1 MASAEQG
8 IMPVNGNH
16 AAHQQYGDQ
25 TYANTSNDYGN
36 STASAANSTGNAEIP
51 KDEVGW
57 FFVEQYYTI
66 LSKNPERLYLFY
78 NKRSQFVSG
87 TEAEKVMTC
96 VGQKA
101 INDRIKELDIQDAK
115 VRVTNVDSQGS
126 GQCIVIQVIGEISN
140 KSQPQR
146 KFVQT
151 FVLAEQTNGYFVLND
166 IFRYIDEDED
176 EELEGGDE
184 LLQQQQQLAASGYQE
199 AQPPATLPGSGNPT
213 AIEAAASTIDS
224 KLADNAEPALTNG
237 IAGVTDNVAHAEDA
251 PVAATLAEDE
261 SKPAPEQV
269 AEIVASETVA
279 EPEKPKAPEATPAA
293 SPPKKAAD
301 PVKPAAPKTWATMV
315 AANRIALPAAPA
327 SSTTSAST
335 TPAPAKE
342 AAKARPTV
350 QTAAATPAPATTTAA
365 AAPAAATAPEPEQPG
380 TPASSGSEWQT
391 AARDHG
397 KKQGRA
403 QSQSAAANEGGD
415 KHRGYIKNV
424 SENVSATSLKD
435 ALAKVA
441 EVTYFDINRAKVS
454 KTGAYW
460 DMARA
465 NRCVAELCIRR
476 LCNSGRLPGGS
487 CSQPARRRRREHLR
501 GRAPYEDQ
509 RCGGRCRTRRLCQ
522 SRTWRSAG
530 PRPWRLPS

>member
-1 MASAEQG
+1 MAAADQPAP
-8 IMPVNGNH
+8 INGNL

-25 TYANTSNDYGN
+25 TYTTSTDYGN
-36 STASAANSTGNAEIP
+36 PSTAANGAAGNPEIP

-166 IFRYIDEDED
+166 IFRYIDDEDED
-176 EELEGGDE
+176 DVEVNDDV
-184 LLQQQQQLAASGYQE
+184 QQQVAASGYQE
-199 AQPPATLPGSGNPT
+199 AQAPAALPSSGNAT
-213 AIEAAASTIDS
+213 ALEQAATTVDT
-224 KLADNAEPALTNG
+224 KLQEQPEPAITNG
-237 IAGVTDNVAHAEDA
+237 TATVHDEVAHAEEA
-251 PVAATLAEDE
+251 PVAAPIADE
-261 SKPAPEQV
+261 EAKPAPEQAAEAV
-269 AEIVASETVA
+269 AKEVVA
-279 EPEKPKAPEATPAA
+279 EPETPKAPEATPAA
-293 SPPKKAAD
+293 SPPKKAAE
-301 PVKPAAPKTWATMV
+301 PAKPSAPKTWANLV
-315 AANRIALPAAPA
+315 AANRVALPAAPA
-327 SSTTSAST
+327 SSTAPAST
-335 TPAPAKE
+335 TPTPATQS
-342 AAKARPTV
+342 KARPTV
-350 QTAAATPAPATTTAA
+350 QTAAANSPA
-365 AAPAAATAPEPEQPG
+365 AAATAQEPEQPG

-391 AARDHG
+391 TTRDHG

-403 QSQSAAANEGGD
+403 QSQSAPAAEVD

-424 SENVSATSLKD
+424 GETVDAD
-435 ALAKVA
+435 ALKAALSKVA
-441 EVTYFDINRAKVS
+441 QNCAFVDYASPAACQAAVAANPYVIDGENIYVEERRM
-454 KTGAYW
+454 KT
-460 DMARA
+460 A
-465 NRCVAELCIRR
+465 NFA
-476 LCNSGRLPGGS
+476 GGPGGRGGGGVNGRGGRGDGRP
-487 CSQPARRRRREHLR
+487 QGQGRGGNFPREGGRGGFNGR
-501 GRAPYEDQ
+501 GRGGAGGARGARGGAAP
-509 RCGGRCRTRRLCQ
+509 
-522 SRTWRSAG
+522 AA
-530 PRPWRLPS
+530 